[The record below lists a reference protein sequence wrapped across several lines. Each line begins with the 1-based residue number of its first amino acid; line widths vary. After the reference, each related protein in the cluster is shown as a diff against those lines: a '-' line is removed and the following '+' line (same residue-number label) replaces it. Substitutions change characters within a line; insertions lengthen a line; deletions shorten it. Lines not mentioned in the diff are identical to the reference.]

1 MALMRYDPFREMDRF
16 TEQLFGSGSGSGT
29 GSRAPFMPMD
39 AVRSGDRVEIY
50 FDVPGVAPEAIDVSV
65 ERNVLTVK
73 AERSWW
79 PGEDDEVL
87 ARERSQGTYTR
98 QVMLGEA
105 LDPERLEAHYEHGV
119 LRVAIPV
126 AEKAQPRRVE
136 VRTGSQEAIE
146 VS

>member
-16 TEQLFGSGSGSGT
+16 TEQLFGAATSA
-29 GSRAPFMPMD
+29 RAPFMPMD
-39 AVRSGDRVEIY
+39 AVRREDRVEIV
-50 FDVPGVAPEAIDVSV
+50 FDVPGVAPDAIEVSV

-79 PGEDDEVL
+79 PGEGDEIL

-98 QVMLGEA
+98 QVMLGDA
-105 LDPERLEAHYEHGV
+105 LDPDRLEAHYEHGV
-119 LRVAIPV
+119 LRITIPV
-126 AEKAQPRRVE
+126 AERAQPRRIE
-136 VRTGSQEAIE
+136 VRTGQAQEAIE